1 MKFRLMKKYPF
12 KRKRNYLK
20 AKKLNKNSWL
30 DSFKRGIAYKLS
42 KRGYKIINFDIKK
55 VVV

>member
-42 KRGYKIINFDIKK
+42 KKGYKIINFDIKK
-55 VVV
+55 VIV

>member
-1 MKFRLMKKYPF
+1 MRKYPF

-30 DSFKRGIAYKLS
+30 DSFKRDIEYKLS
-42 KRGYKIINFDIKK
+42 KKGYKIINFDIEK
-55 VVV
+55 VIV

>member
-1 MKFRLMKKYPF
+1 MKRYPF

-20 AKKLNKNSWL
+20 AKKLNKISWL

-42 KRGYKIINFDIKK
+42 KKGYKIIKFEVKNEKK
-55 VVV
+55 SKA

>member
-20 AKKLNKNSWL
+20 AKNLNKNSWL

-42 KRGYKIINFDIKK
+42 KKGYKIINFDIKK
-55 VVV
+55 VIV

>member
-1 MKFRLMKKYPF
+1 MKRYPF

-20 AKKLNKNSWL
+20 AKNLNKNSWL

-42 KRGYKIINFDIKK
+42 KKGYKIINFDIKK
-55 VVV
+55 VIVCEK

>member
-1 MKFRLMKKYPF
+1 MKIYPF
-12 KRKRNYLK
+12 KRKRNYLN

-42 KRGYKIINFDIKK
+42 KKGYKIINFDIKK
-55 VVV
+55 VIV

>member
-1 MKFRLMKKYPF
+1 MKRYPF

-42 KRGYKIINFDIKK
+42 KKGYKIINFEVENEIKSY
-55 VVV
+55 